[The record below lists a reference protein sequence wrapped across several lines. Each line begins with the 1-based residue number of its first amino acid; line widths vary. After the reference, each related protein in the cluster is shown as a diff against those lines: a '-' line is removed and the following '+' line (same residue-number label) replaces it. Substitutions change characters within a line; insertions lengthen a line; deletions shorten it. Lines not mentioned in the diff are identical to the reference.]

1 MRHLISAALLAL
13 AIAPALAEEDIVLRG
28 MGSFHIGGRIAE
40 VSGKAVRMILRQ
52 PGGPQSKLDRT
63 ASTWSSRCTCSI
75 SCRRTARANTH
86 C

>member
-1 MRHLISAALLAL
+1 MRALLAL
-13 AIAPALAEEDIVLRG
+13 ALLMVAPAARAEEDIVLRG

-40 VSGKAVRMILRQ
+40 VSGKPVTEIQRV
-52 PGGPQSKLDRT
+52 PGGPMSKLDRT
-63 ASTWSSRCTCSI
+63 ASSWSSRCTCSI